1 MKGLADAI
9 VAKVAPEED
18 QEMSEEDEKKFI
30 ENEMEYQASRIL
42 DAVKNGMATKLNE
55 SLKAHYALCEEYEEK
70 FGDEEY

>member
-30 ENEMEYQASRIL
+30 ENEMEY
-42 DAVKNGMATKLNE
+42 
-55 SLKAHYALCEEYEEK
+55 
-70 FGDEEY
+70 